1 MNIKTNILLQEWQ
14 KEFVRGFFA
23 NTKGSTHTI
32 LSPRQKGKTLVCT
45 LVIMKISLENPGRF
59 SIMLEPTLKQARK
72 VFKEI
77 VKVNSGNNLI
87 KKANESLLEITF
99 INDSVLQFLSAE
111 QGSDAMRG
119 WTVSGVLIIDESA
132 FIPDEIYQDLL
143 ATTNVFRAPV
153 ILVST
158 PRFKTGFF
166 YESFQNGINHQPNC
180 YSYDWSKYDTSMLM
194 SAEKLEY
201 YRRTLPD
208 IKFRQ
213 EFLGQFCDINTESA
227 FKEFMHVINNNFH
240 PVYYKRNAFDTIPN
254 GYSSECY
261 FGIDWASGTG
271 NDSTS
276 ISIFNNLKEQ
286 IGLYYFNDKNETET
300 ISFIIDLIKQYK
312 PRTIK
317 AESNSIGEIF
327 CGLLQKAIKDNNLNT
342 NLIKFNTNNNSKNK
356 IISQLQVAIQN
367 NDIQLLDDQEQKIQ
381 LSHYLPELT
390 KSGKVTYNA
399 ENGFHDDIIISN
411 GLAYDCCKKTSYI
424 IL

>member
-180 YSYDWSKYDTSMLM
+180 YSYDWSKYDTSVLM

-227 FKEFMHVINNNFH
+227 FKEFMHVISNQIGERFNRR
-240 PVYYKRNAFDTIPN
+240 YKFDECPP
-254 GYSSECY
+254 GCWEECY

-271 NDSTS
+271 KDSTA
-276 ISIFNNLKEQ
+276 ISIFNNLKQQ
-286 IGLYYFNDKNETET
+286 IGLYYFNDKDETTT
-300 ISFIIDLIKQYK
+300 INFIIDLIKKYN

-327 CGLLQKAIKDNNLNT
+327 CGLLQKAIKNNNLKT
-342 NLIKFNTNNNSKNK
+342 NLIKFNTNNNSKNRL
-356 IISQLQVAIQN
+356 ISQLQVAIQN
-367 NDIQLLDDQEQKIQ
+367 NDIQLLDDEELKIQ
-381 LSHYLPELT
+381 FNHYMPEMT
-390 KSGKVTYNA
+390 KSGKVTYNGKDA
-399 ENGFHDDIIISN
+399 HDDIVMAT

-424 IL
+424 II

>member
-14 KEFVRGFFA
+14 KDFVRGFFA

-132 FIPDEIYQDLL
+132 FIPDEIYQALL

-227 FKEFMHVINNNFH
+227 FKEFMHVISNQIGERFNRK
-240 PVYYKRNAFDTIPN
+240 YKFDECPP
-254 GYSSECY
+254 GYWEECY

-271 NDSTS
+271 KDSTA
-276 ISIFNNLKEQ
+276 ISIFNNLKQQ
-286 IGLYYFNDKNETET
+286 IGLYYFNDKDETTT
-300 ISFIIDLIKQYK
+300 INFIIDLIKKYN

-327 CGLLQKAIKDNNLNT
+327 CGLLQKAIKNNNLRT
-342 NLIKFNTNNNSKNK
+342 NLIKFNTNNNSKNRL
-356 IISQLQVAIQN
+356 ISQLQVAIQN
-367 NDIQLLDDQEQKIQ
+367 NDIQLLDDEELKIQ
-381 LSHYLPELT
+381 FNHYMPEMT
-390 KSGKVTYNA
+390 KSGKVTYNGKDA
-399 ENGFHDDIIISN
+399 HDDIVIAT